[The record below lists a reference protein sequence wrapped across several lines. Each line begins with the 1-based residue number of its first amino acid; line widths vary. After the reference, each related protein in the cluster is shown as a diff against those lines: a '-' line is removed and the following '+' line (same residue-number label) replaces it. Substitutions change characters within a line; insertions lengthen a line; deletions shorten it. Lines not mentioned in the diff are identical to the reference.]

1 MLYRKINTVC
11 SENLTKHTK
20 NLCRQ
25 NVSMFHGKGG
35 HTVFL
40 SFSVTA
46 GHLQSFATS
55 AHTLKL
61 WARNTQL
68 IYTADNSKRET
79 TYLNPKIPY

>member
-1 MLYRKINTVC
+1 
-11 SENLTKHTK
+11 
-20 NLCRQ
+20 
-25 NVSMFHGKGG
+25 MFNGKDG

-55 AHTLKL
+55 AHALRL
-61 WARNTQL
+61 WTRDAQL
-68 IYTADNSKRET
+68 IYSSDNSKRET